1 MSATVPRHDVVV
13 KHREIAR
20 ERLELLSGLVGLEVV
35 YLGERDREGLLVRGA
50 LYPERVGR
58 RCLVAGVS
66 QDRGRCPLLIVF
78 QDGYRGIAEA
88 EWLVDGEGG
97 A

>member
-1 MSATVPRHDVVV
+1 MNPYQKPLEHMRM
-13 KHREIAR
+13 ER
-20 ERLELLSGLVGLEVV
+20 ERRAEL
-35 YLGERDREGLLVRGA
+35 ERDLGA
-50 LYPERVGR
+50 YVGRSFIFHGPADHDRAARRLYPERVGR

-88 EWLVDGEGG
+88 EWLVDGEVS